1 VRYLYAMLVILLTAA
16 VLVFIG
22 QNIGSVTVSY
32 VTMRFTLPLSVL
44 VALVYV
50 LGMFTGGSL
59 PGLFRS
65 LFRQAR
71 NPRNLNHMPGR
82 PLGYRTEDRLSG
94 TG

>member
-1 VRYLYAMLVILLTAA
+1 MRYLYAMLVILLTAA

-44 VALVYV
+44 VVLVYV

-59 PGLFRS
+59 SGLFRS
-65 LFRQAR
+65 LFRHATQ
-71 NPRNLNHMPGR
+71 PKEPE
-82 PLGYRTEDRLSG
+82 PPVS
-94 TG
+94 